1 MDLVDNQRATSM
13 RASLDAK
20 RELLN
25 KYKIYKGQTA
35 HAEQV
40 EASRSTKLLP
50 ASTLN
55 NSKEGE
61 LEEEEDA
68 MKNAEV
74 NDSTFRRR
82 LEGLDVNE
90 GSMEPAEVEVLL

>member
-1 MDLVDNQRATSM
+1 MDPVDNQWDTSM

-20 RELLN
+20 RELLK
-25 KYKIYKGQTA
+25 KYRNYKGQKA
-35 HAEQV
+35 HTEQV
-40 EASRSTKLLP
+40 EASRSTKLLL

-74 NDSTFRRR
+74 NDSTYRRH

-90 GSMEPAEVEVLL
+90 GSMESAEVEVLF